1 MVYNNE
7 FQVTLSVI
15 CEHFNIT
22 VEQLC
27 CSTRTHTWVRARMF
41 LAHFTSKK
49 ITTTSL
55 GKWMGGRDHSTII
68 YYRQQVENYLSI
80 RDALYIKDYTACL
93 DRINCVLDH
102 YKTHSNVRIIPKQRA
117 LKIVS
122 GVIQDHLAL
131 VHLDEQVLDDIHSAL
146 TNLYIN
152 LNISK

>member
-1 MVYNNE
+1 
-7 FQVTLSVI
+7 
-15 CEHFNIT
+15 
-22 VEQLC
+22 
-27 CSTRTHTWVRARMF
+27 MF
-41 LAHFTSKK
+41 LAHFTDRK

-93 DRINCVLDH
+93 DRINFVLNH
-102 YKTHSNVRIIPKQRA
+102 YETNSNVRIIPKQRA
-117 LKIVS
+117 LEIVS

-131 VHLDEQVLDDIHSAL
+131 VYLDEQTLDDIHSAL